1 MPKLFVYRLNEIGI
15 KCAYR
20 YVDKAKSIP
29 GGIWRPEIKAW
40 SYPATY
46 LHFNAIVKVFK
57 NEGLH
62 GTDNA
67 RLLYKQARDE
77 WRQEQKALKYSARLR
92 LEGLSALH
100 TEDKEADNFIR
111 KYTTP
116 YKHQAVSFHILRLL
130 GKGGLLLEA
139 GTGKTKIAIDLVRWW
154 RHTDAKFVSNFPE
167 QTRCKTLVICPNS
180 IKFNWGKEIEKH
192 SFLNYTILD
201 GSNKNKIELLDMTDT
216 LFYILNYE
224 VVHTL
229 LPVLQDKDFSILILD
244 ESSKIK
250 NKHAMRTEACVK
262 LGENIK
268 HKIIMSGTPMVK
280 APEDIFSQFFF
291 LDPNILGRKWSD
303 FAKEYIIYD
312 EGYGGI
318 IGYKN
323 LDKLHK
329 RISRK
334 SIRYL
339 KSECLDLPP
348 KVYQTLSIKMSNVQQ
363 KLYDDMAAQFLAEWE
378 GKIIAAPIILTQL
391 LRLTQIT
398 SGHLTNEEG
407 IKRLPTKM
415 DSKFKE
421 LKNLLM
427 DEFAGEKVVIW
438 CRFID
443 DVKKIA
449 EWAREKGV
457 AIWGEVK
464 PEQRQESI
472 ELFNNDP
479 NILYFIGQ
487 TGTGGM
493 GINLPVAHISI
504 YFSLSYSLE
513 EYLQS
518 QDRTHRI
525 GQEHKCTYVHLCCR
539 NSIDFAILDAVQ
551 NKKKLAD
558 IITGDNLKN
567 IVKGK

>member
-1 MPKLFVYRLNEIGI
+1 MPKLFVYRLDEIGI

-29 GGIWRPEIKAW
+29 GGIWRSEIKAW
-40 SYPATY
+40 TFPATF
-46 LHFNAIVKVFK
+46 LHFQALVKTFK
-57 NEGLH
+57 KHNLT
-62 GTDNA
+62 GTENA
-67 RLLYKQARDE
+67 RLLYQKAKEE
-77 WRQEQKALKYSARLR
+77 WQEEQKILAFTRKLR
-92 LEGLSALH
+92 AEGLSTLRPQDEMAD
-100 TEDKEADNFIR
+100 EFIKEI
-111 KYTTP
+111 TIP
-116 YKHQAVSFHILRLL
+116 YNHQAVSFHILRLL

-154 RHTDAKFVSNFPE
+154 RHTE

-180 IKFNWGKEIEKH
+180 IKFNWGNEIEKH
-192 SFLNYTILD
+192 SFLSYTILD

-224 VVHTL
+224 VMHTL
-229 LPVLQDKDFSILILD
+229 LPVLQNKDFSILILD

-348 KVYQTLSIKMSNVQQ
+348 KIYQTLSIKMSNVQQ

-407 IKRLPTKM
+407 IKRLPSKK

-421 LKNLLM
+421 LKNLLT

-457 AIWGEVK
+457 AIWGEIK

-479 NILYFIGQ
+479 DTLYFIGQ